1 MDKITS
7 FIAAALTRK
16 NRGRPLLPHPSAF
29 SMLPRVVAIS
39 GLSLAFLGLYG
50 CLGGL
55 KKLKVSDF
63 TEQRITDL
71 SLTRR
76 VTGKREFLFFST
88 VKTGSFFEGSIQ
100 GEITDYTG
108 NPIEGVTV
116 RAMPSVGRLKA
127 GEGMGET
134 GEFAAVEESA
144 SASVS
149 LSFTPGISDSMG
161 LYKIRFS
168 LPIVNGKVDVKGK
181 LVYNPGWDQQK
192 LNLGTAYEPQV
203 RESSFR
209 LFYSMN
215 TGFLIFAEGIRK
227 TIVQPVGD
235 GRVKTLPGSKAPGA
249 VRAAEPAAA
258 RQPAAAGGAD
268 PTEEDL
274 FKGFDFGQ

>member
-1 MDKITS
+1 MNRTT
-7 FIAAALTRK
+7 FFRALAL
-16 NRGRPLLPHPSAF
+16 N
-29 SMLPRVVAIS
+29 
-39 GLSLAFLGLYG
+39 LSCLFLAG
-50 CLGGL
+50 CFGGL

-63 TEQRITDL
+63 TEHRIADVA
-71 SLTRR
+71 LTRK

-100 GEITDYTG
+100 GEITDYAG
-108 NPIEGVTV
+108 NPIEGITV
-116 RAMPSVGRLKA
+116 RVLPAAGRLRA

-144 SASVS
+144 SASIS

-168 LPIVNGKVDVKGK
+168 LPVVNGKVDVSGK

-203 RESSFR
+203 RESPFR

-215 TGFLIFAEGIRK
+215 TGFLIFAEGVRK

-235 GRVKTLPGSKAPGA
+235 GRVKNLPGSKAPGA
-249 VRAAEPAAA
+249 ARTSEPASA

-268 PTEEDL
+268 QTEEDL

>member
-1 MDKITS
+1 MNRKT
-7 FIAAALTRK
+7 FFKAL
-16 NRGRPLLPHPSAF
+16 A
-29 SMLPRVVAIS
+29 
-39 GLSLAFLGLYG
+39 LSLPCLCLSG
-50 CLGGL
+50 CFGGL

-63 TEQRITDL
+63 TEQRVTDI
-71 SLTRR
+71 SLTRK

-88 VKTGSFFEGSIQ
+88 VRTGSFFEGSIQ

-108 NPIEGVTV
+108 NPIEGITV
-116 RAMPSVGRLKA
+116 RALPAAGRLRT

-134 GEFAAVEESA
+134 GEFAAVEEVA
-144 SASVS
+144 TASVN

-203 RESSFR
+203 RESTFR
-209 LFYSMN
+209 LFYSMS
-215 TGFLIFAEGIRK
+215 TGFLVFAEGVRK

-235 GRVKTLPGSKAPGA
+235 GRVTNLPGSKAPAVKQPGA
-249 VRAAEPAAA
+249 AAA
-258 RQPAAAGGAD
+258 RQPAGAGGAD
-268 PTEEDL
+268 QAEEDL